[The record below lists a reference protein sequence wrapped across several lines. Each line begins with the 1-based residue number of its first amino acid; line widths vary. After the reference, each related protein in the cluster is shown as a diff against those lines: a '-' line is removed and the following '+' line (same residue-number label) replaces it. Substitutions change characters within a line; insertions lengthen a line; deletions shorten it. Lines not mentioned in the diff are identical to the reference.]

1 MAKERIA
8 VVDERNRFVRWADRL
23 EVHGNHLPH
32 RSVHIFVFTTDHRL
46 VLQKRHRQKLTFA
59 STWDISCSGH
69 VEESDYPAGPD
80 DRLDEVYASV
90 ARRELLE
97 ELAIEP
103 TIELVGHF
111 GPEPG
116 VHYEQFHL
124 YRAIH
129 DGPYKI
135 QEEELE
141 ELRVVGRDEL
151 ASIQPRTPTLDW
163 GLRWL
168 ESRSLAWP
176 SRLG

>member
-1 MAKERIA
+1 MPKDRIA
-8 VVDERNRFVRWADRL
+8 VVDGDNRFVRWSDRRD
-23 EVHGNHLPH
+23 VHANHLPH
-32 RSVHIFVFTTDHRL
+32 RSVHIFVFTHDRKL
-46 VLQKRHRQKLTFA
+46 VLQKRHRLKLTFA

-69 VEESDYPAGPD
+69 VDEGDYPAGPD
-80 DRLDEVYASV
+80 ERLDEVYASV

-97 ELAIEP
+97 ELGIDVAV
-103 TIELVGHF
+103 ELVGHF

-129 DGPYKI
+129 DGPFRI

-141 ELRVVGRDEL
+141 ELRVVGREEI

-163 GLRWL
+163 CLRWL
-168 ESRSLAWP
+168 EARALAWP
-176 SRLG
+176 